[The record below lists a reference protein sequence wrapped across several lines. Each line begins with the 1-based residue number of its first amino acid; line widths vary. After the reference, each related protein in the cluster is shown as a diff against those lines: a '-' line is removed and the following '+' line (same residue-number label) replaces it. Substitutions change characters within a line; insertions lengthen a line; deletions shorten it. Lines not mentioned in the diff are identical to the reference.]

1 MMARKKKIDH
11 QELMI
16 ETEKLLLETGY
27 DSFHFRLLAERLGV
41 GRSTLYE
48 YYANKDDLITAYVH
62 SFAYERVE
70 ESKLVLEIHDL
81 QDQIEAF
88 LRVFLK
94 YNHIQQI
101 IIMVTQ
107 MEGQKKPQNEESII
121 RIKKL
126 IKDINA
132 ISLQIIQKGKKEGK
146 IRQELDDMFISYMMF
161 NLIQI
166 PNFRQQSDKERL
178 KLFVDFLLNGVST

>member
-1 MMARKKKIDH
+1 MARKKKIDH
-11 QELMI
+11 KELMI

-70 ESKLVLEIHDL
+70 ESKLVLAIDDL
-81 QDQIEAF
+81 QEQLKAF
-88 LRVFLK
+88 LRIFLK

-101 IIMVTQ
+101 VTMITQ
-107 MEGQKKPQNEESII
+107 MEGQNKPQNEENVIH
-121 RIKKL
+121 IKKL
-126 IKDINA
+126 IKEINA
-132 ISLQIIQKGKKEGK
+132 VSLQIIKKGQREGK
-146 IRQELDDMFISYMMF
+146 IRHDLDDMFISYMMF
-161 NLIQI
+161 HLIQI
-166 PNFRQQSDKERL
+166 PNFRQKSDEERL
-178 KLFVDFLLNGVST
+178 EQFVDFLLNGVST